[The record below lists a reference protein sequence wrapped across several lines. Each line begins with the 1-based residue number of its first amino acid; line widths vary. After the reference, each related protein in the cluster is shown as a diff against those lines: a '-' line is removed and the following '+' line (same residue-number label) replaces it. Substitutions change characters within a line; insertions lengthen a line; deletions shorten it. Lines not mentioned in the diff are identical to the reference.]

1 MRCPHCLKLV
11 KAPVPATQG
20 TGEGGLLARVMDQ
33 LGSDLD
39 QCPECDGALRDADG
53 LEIRRI
59 DVDYETRLATLDQR
73 SWERLKKGTWIAVAI
88 SVIGAFPVLHWFAGP
103 VMVVF
108 NLVWARWAM
117 AAPYRRYMGGAR
129 RIIVRWISR
138 MAGLILVG
146 LHGSFVLPLV
156 PLLAGPVVFALLCAL
171 VWWYHRFH
179 FQRERERLPILLI
192 EKVLLVALILVF
204 LVLVGIAVFLAIAFG
219 EVLSMFNL
227 GG

>member
-1 MRCPHCLKLV
+1 MKLV
-11 KAPVPATQG
+11 KAPVPETQG
-20 TGEGGLLARVMDQ
+20 TGEGGLLARVAAQ
-33 LGSDLD
+33 VRTDLD
-39 QCPECDGALRDADG
+39 QCPECDGALKDADG
-53 LEIRRI
+53 REIRRI
-59 DVDYETRLATLDQR
+59 DVDFVTRLATLDQR
-73 SWERLKKGTWIAVAI
+73 SWERLKTGTWIALAI
-88 SVIGAFPVLHWFAGP
+88 SVVGAVAAFIPLIGGLAGIA
-103 VMVVF
+103 MVVF

-146 LHGSFVLPLV
+146 LHGSFVLPLL
-156 PLLAGPVVFALLCAL
+156 PLLTGPVVFALLCAL

-179 FQRERERLPILLI
+179 FLRERERLPILLI
-192 EKVLLVALILVF
+192 EKIALVVLILVF
-204 LVLVGIAVFLAIAFG
+204 LILVGIAVFLAIAFG